1 MKKRA
6 SSWTL
11 AGGVLAAIVASL
23 CCLGPFLALSLGL
36 GSFAAA
42 TFFAQWRPLFLLLT
56 FVLLGV
62 AWLIAYR
69 RPRSDCGD
77 ATCARRPGRVMRI
90 SLGVGTLIAIVAA
103 TYPWLAGSLHGAAPA
118 VTASAGEK
126 ISVSIPTMDCAAC
139 AKGIEASLQ
148 RAPGVLQ
155 ARVNYD
161 IKRVDIAFDP
171 AVTNGEK
178 LLAQIDST
186 GFPVDRTS
194 LK

>member
-11 AGGVLAAIVASL
+11 AGGIFAAIVASL
-23 CCLGPFLALSLGL
+23 CCLGPLLALSLGL

-42 TFFAQWRPLFLLLT
+42 TFFAQWRPLFLALT
-56 FVLLGV
+56 FALLGL
-62 AWLIAYR
+62 AWFMAYR
-69 RPRSDCGD
+69 RPKSGCDD
-77 ATCARRPGRVMRI
+77 ATCARRPGRAMRI
-90 SLGVGTLIAIVAA
+90 SLWLGTLIAVVAA
-103 TYPWLAGSLHGAAPA
+103 AYPWSAGSLHGAAPA
-118 VTASAGEK
+118 VAASAGEK
-126 ISVSIPTMDCAAC
+126 ISVAIPTMDCAAC

-161 IKRVDIAFDP
+161 SKRADIIFDS
-171 AVTNGEK
+171 AVTNSEK

-186 GFPVDRTS
+186 GFPADRTS